1 MTTSHTSAQ
10 PSPIAVDTAAV
21 ERLAVTDGIVRRSL
35 PSTDYAS
42 GWIIDFAPGTQWR
55 AIDHHDTEERYFVL
69 TGEVIDGH
77 ETYPVGSYVVFP
89 AGSQHQ
95 PRTEVGATTLGINI
109 RVQANK
115 S

>member
-77 ETYPVGSYVVFP
+77 ET
-89 AGSQHQ
+89 
-95 PRTEVGATTLGINI
+95 
-109 RVQANK
+109 
-115 S
+115 